1 MQSIPLIS
9 PLKPYSAIA
18 PLIFVLSLSVL
29 REGFEDFKR
38 YRSDEADNSQICEKL
53 IDGIFN
59 ESQWKDI
66 KMGDIL
72 RMKKDEVIPADL
84 LVLCSSNKSGISYV
98 ETASLDGEKNLK
110 PKFSLSDLQ
119 KQFNTSNCLLE
130 HKIEGSINCINPS
143 A

>member
-53 IDGIFN
+53 IEGAFK

-72 RMKKDEVIPADL
+72 RIKKDEVIPADL

-119 KQFNTSNCLLE
+119 KEFNASSCLLE
-130 HKIEGSINCINPS
+130 HRIEGSISCINPS